1 MDVLAACP
9 ADPSTPSRYTEDRQ
23 PRALAPA
30 FCTKPTAAGQSPA
43 LRAKSTC
50 ARVEHAPRYT
60 RPYRDCPEAHH
71 AMRLSTIKL
80 SGFKSFVDP
89 TTLHLPTNMTGVV
102 GPNGCGKSNIID
114 AVRWVMGESSASR
127 LRGDSL
133 TDVIFSGSSARKP
146 VSQATVELIFDN
158 TDHTITGEYASFNE
172 ISVKRTVSR
181 DGSSNYYLNGTKC
194 RRRDITD
201 LFLGTGLGP
210 RSYSIIEQGMIS
222 QIIEARPEDLRVY
235 LEEAAGISK
244 YKERRKETETRI
256 RHTRENLDR
265 LGDLREEI
273 GKQLEHLK
281 RQARQA
287 EQYQGLQEERKIK
300 DAEWK
305 ALEFRGLDQRLGGLR
320 EALSQEE
327 TRLQQFIAEQ
337 RDAEARIETSRVR
350 REEAADALST
360 AQAEVYQVGSTLARL
375 EQQIQHQREM
385 SQRLNKA
392 RDETQQAL
400 AELGQH
406 ISGDESKLI
415 VLRDAV
421 ELAEP
426 QLEQLQEENEIK
438 QEALRDAEARLA
450 DWQAR
455 WEAHTRSTSEASRA
469 GEVERTRVDYLD
481 RQVLE
486 ADRRREAL
494 AVERGG
500 LDLESLA
507 DAFEELQLQHETQ
520 KAALDGL
527 TEQVEARK
535 EAVAGLQDRQRTGQ
549 TELADIRKQAQAAR
563 GRLSSLET
571 LPQAALGQE
580 QGAAVAWL
588 KQHRLDSGARVGERL
603 SVESGWENAV
613 ESALGQL
620 IEGVLVDA
628 PESLVGALAELG
640 EGRIA
645 LVSAE
650 QGTLDV
656 APTSLAAKVQG
667 PTAIRRLLA
676 RLHAAEDLE
685 QARALQAT
693 LGEGDSVIT
702 RGGERLGEG
711 WVRVS
716 RSGAAKQGALLRE
729 REIVTLREQIDTLQ
743 EREAE
748 LEERLAAFRDQLLAG
763 EQHRE
768 EAQRQLYQAHRS
780 VSELGGQ
787 LQSQQGKVDAARTR
801 IDRIEG
807 ELSQL
812 LETLDAGREQV
823 REARGRLDEAVNS
836 MGDLESVRHALESE
850 RRQFTDARDQARDA
864 ARNVR
869 DAAHSLALT
878 LESQRTQVAS
888 LSQALERMS
897 TQRGQLDSR
906 LGELHAQLDDG
917 DTPVQSL
924 EAEHQNALGERV
936 RADRVLGEAR
946 TMLEGIDAELRNFEQ
961 TRHQRDE
968 QALAQRERISQ
979 RKLDQQA
986 LVLSADQLTASV
998 EKAGFVLQDVI
1009 NALPDDARIG
1019 DWEQAV
1025 HQIDGRMRRLEPVNL
1040 AAIQEYGEA
1049 SQRSEYLD
1057 AQNTDLTTALETLED
1072 AIRKIDRETRGRF
1085 KDTFDRV
1092 NAGVQQLYPR
1102 LFGGGHAY
1110 LELTGED
1117 LLDTGVT
1124 IMARPPGKRVSSI
1137 SLLSGGEK
1145 AMTAVALVFAI
1156 FQLNP
1161 APFCLLD
1168 EVDAPLDEA
1177 NVGRLAN
1184 MVKEMSEKVQFLFV
1198 SHNKAT
1204 MEAAHQLSGV
1214 TMREPG
1220 VSRLVSV
1227 DLEEAARLA
1236 GAA

>member
-1 MDVLAACP
+1 
-9 ADPSTPSRYTEDRQ
+9 
-23 PRALAPA
+23 
-30 FCTKPTAAGQSPA
+30 
-43 LRAKSTC
+43 
-50 ARVEHAPRYT
+50 
-60 RPYRDCPEAHH
+60 
-71 AMRLSTIKL
+71 MRLSTIKL

-133 TDVIFSGSSARKP
+133 TDVIFSGSAGRKP

-158 TDHTITGEYASFNE
+158 SDHTISGEYASFNE

-181 DGSSNYYLNGTKC
+181 DGSSNYYLNGTRC

-222 QIIEARPEDLRVY
+222 KIIEARPEDLRVF

-256 RHTRENLDR
+256 RHTRENLER
-265 LGDLREEI
+265 LSDLREEI

-287 EQYQGLQEERKIK
+287 EQYQALQEERRVK

-305 ALEFRGLDQRLGGLR
+305 ALEYRGLDGRLGGLR
-320 EALSQEE
+320 EALSREE
-327 TRLQQFIAEQ
+327 TRLQQLIAEQ
-337 RDAEARIETSRVR
+337 REAEARIETGRLR
-350 REEAADALST
+350 REEAADALAE
-360 AQAEVYQVGSTLARL
+360 AQAAVYQVGSTLARL

-385 SQRLNKA
+385 SQRLHKA

-400 AELGQH
+400 AELAQH
-406 ISGDESKLI
+406 ISGDEARLM
-415 VLRDAV
+415 VLREALDN
-421 ELAEP
+421 AEP
-426 QLEQLQEENEIK
+426 QLEQLQEDNEFR
-438 QEALRDAEARLA
+438 QEALREAEAKLA
-450 DWQAR
+450 DWQQR
-455 WEAHTRSTSEASRA
+455 WETHNRSTSEATRS

-481 RQVLE
+481 RQILE
-486 ADRRREAL
+486 AERRREAL
-494 AVERGG
+494 LAERAG
-500 LDLESLA
+500 LDLESLSE
-507 DAFEELQLQHETQ
+507 AFEQLELEHETQ

-527 TEQVEARK
+527 NEQVEARK
-535 EAVAGLQDRQRTGQ
+535 EAVALLQEQQRASQ
-549 TELADIRKQAQAAR
+549 TELAEVRKQAQGAR

-571 LPQAALGQE
+571 LQQAALGQE

-588 KQHRLDSGARVGERL
+588 KARGLDSAARVGERIT
-603 SVESGWENAV
+603 VESGWENAV

-628 PESLVGALAELG
+628 PEALVDALDELG

-645 LVSAE
+645 LVSGAD
-650 QGTLDV
+650 GTADF
-656 APTSLAAKVQG
+656 APTSLAAKVKG
-667 PTAIRRLLA
+667 PLAIRRLLA
-676 RLHAAEDLE
+676 RLHGAEDL
-685 QARALQAT
+685 AHANRLQRELAD
-693 LGEGDSVIT
+693 GDSIIT
-702 RGGERLGEG
+702 RSGERLGEG

-716 RSGAAKQGALLRE
+716 RSGAVKQGALLRE
-729 REIVTLREQIDTLQ
+729 REIVALREQIEVLQ
-743 EREAE
+743 EREAA
-748 LEERLAAFRDQLLAG
+748 LEQLLSGFREQALAA
-763 EQHRE
+763 EQQRE
-768 EAQRQLYQAHRS
+768 EVQRTLHQTHRS
-780 VSELGGQ
+780 VSELAGR
-787 LQSQQGKVDAARTR
+787 LQSHQGRLESARTR
-801 IDRIEG
+801 IGRIEG

-812 LETLDAGREQV
+812 LETLDSSREQAS
-823 REARGRLDEAVNS
+823 EARIRLEDAVVS
-836 MGDLESVRHALESE
+836 MGDLESCRQALESE
-850 RRQFTDARDQARDA
+850 RRQLTEARDLSRDA
-864 ARNVR
+864 ARSVR
-869 DAAHSLALT
+869 EAMHALALT
-878 LESQRTQVAS
+878 LESQRAQVTS
-888 LSQALERMS
+888 LSHSLERMAN
-897 TQRGQLDSR
+897 QRAQLDSR
-906 LGELHAQLDDG
+906 LGDLRSQLDEG
-917 DTPVQSL
+917 DSPVLALQ
-924 EAEHQNALGERV
+924 AEHQAALEQRV
-936 RADRVLGEAR
+936 HVDRVLTEAR
-946 TMLEGIDAELRNFEQ
+946 AQLEGIDAELRGLEQ
-961 TRHQRDE
+961 TRQQRDE

-986 LVLSADQLTASV
+986 LVLNADQLAAAV

-1009 NALPDDARIG
+1009 NTLPDEARLSE
-1019 DWEQAV
+1019 WEQTV
-1025 HQIDGRMRRLEPVNL
+1025 HQIDARMRRLEPVNL

-1057 AQNTDLTTALETLED
+1057 AQNVDLTTALETLED

-1092 NAGVQQLYPR
+1092 NSGVQALYTR

-1177 NVGRLAN
+1177 NVGRLAS
-1184 MVKEMSEKVQFLFV
+1184 MVREMSEKVQFLFV

>member
-1 MDVLAACP
+1 
-9 ADPSTPSRYTEDRQ
+9 
-23 PRALAPA
+23 
-30 FCTKPTAAGQSPA
+30 
-43 LRAKSTC
+43 
-50 ARVEHAPRYT
+50 
-60 RPYRDCPEAHH
+60 
-71 AMRLSTIKL
+71 MRLSTIKL

-89 TTLHLPTNMTGVV
+89 TTLHLPTNMTGIV

-146 VSQATVELIFDN
+146 VAQATVELIFDN
-158 TDHTITGEYASFNE
+158 SDHAISGEYASFNE

-181 DGSSNYYLNGTKC
+181 DGTSAYYLNGTKC

-222 QIIEARPEDLRVY
+222 QIIEARPEDLRMY

-244 YKERRKETETRI
+244 YKERRKETENRI

-265 LGDLREEI
+265 LNDLREEI
-273 GKQLEHLK
+273 TKQLAHLQ

-287 EQYQGLQEERKIK
+287 EQYQALQEERRVK

-305 ALEFRGLDQRLGGLR
+305 ALQYRNLDGRLQGLR
-320 EALSQEE
+320 EKLSQEE
-327 TRLQQFIAEQ
+327 TRLQQLIAEQ
-337 RDAEARIETSRVR
+337 REAEARIETGRVR
-350 REEAADALST
+350 REEAAEAMAR
-360 AQAEVYQVGSTLARL
+360 AQADVYQVGSTLARI
-375 EQQIQHQREM
+375 EQQIQHQREL
-385 SQRLNKA
+385 SQRLHKA
-392 RDETQQAL
+392 RDEAQSQL
-400 AELGQH
+400 QELIQH
-406 ISGDESKLI
+406 ISSDSAKLA
-415 VLRDAV
+415 VLQEAV
-421 ELAEP
+421 AQAEP
-426 QLEQLQEENEIK
+426 KLEQLREENEFK
-438 QEALRDAEARLA
+438 QEALREAEARLA
-450 DWQAR
+450 DWQQR
-455 WEAHTRSTSEASRA
+455 WESHNRDTGEASRA

-481 RQVLE
+481 KQAME
-486 ADRRREAL
+486 AERRREAL
-494 AVERGG
+494 VSERAG
-500 LDLESLA
+500 LDLEALNE
-507 DAFEELQLQHETQ
+507 AFEELQLQHETQ
-520 KAALDGL
+520 RTALDGL
-527 TEQVEARK
+527 TEQVEERK
-535 EAVAGLQDRQRTGQ
+535 EAVTALQEQQRTSQ
-549 TELADIRKQAQAAR
+549 AELADVRKQAQAAR

-571 LPQAALGQE
+571 LQQAALGQE

-588 KQHRLDSGARVGERL
+588 KARGLDSAARVGERIT
-603 SVESGWENAV
+603 VESGWENAV

-620 IEGVLVDA
+620 IEGVLVDD
-628 PESLVGALAELG
+628 PGALVDALGELG

-645 LVSAE
+645 LVADQAGE
-650 QGTLDV
+650 GEF
-656 APTSLAAKVQG
+656 APTSLAAKVRG
-667 PTAIRRLLA
+667 PLAIRRLLA
-676 RLHAAEDLE
+676 RLHGADDLAA
-685 QARALQAT
+685 ARALQGR

-702 RGGERLGEG
+702 RNGERLGDG

-729 REIVTLREQIDTLQ
+729 REIQELRAQIETLQ

-748 LEERLAAFRDQLLAG
+748 LERRLSSFRDQLLAA
-763 EQHRE
+763 EQQRE
-768 EAQRQLYQAHRS
+768 EAQRQLYVAHRGA
-780 VSELGGQ
+780 SELAGR
-787 LQSQQGKVDAARTR
+787 LQSHQGKVEAARN
-801 IDRIEG
+801 RIERIES
-807 ELSQL
+807 ELAHL
-812 LETLDAGREQV
+812 VETLDASREQA
-823 REARGRLDEAVNS
+823 REARAKLEDAVER
-836 MGDLESVRHALESE
+836 MGDLESARQALEAE
-850 RRQFTDARDQARDA
+850 RRQLTEARDQARDA
-864 ARNVR
+864 ARSVR
-869 DAAHSLALT
+869 DASHALALT
-878 LESQRTQVAS
+878 LESQRTQIAS
-888 LSQALERMS
+888 LSQTLERMGN
-897 TQRGQLDSR
+897 QRGQLDTR
-906 LGELHAQLDDG
+906 LEDLIAQLSEG
-917 DTPVQSL
+917 DSPVVEL
-924 EAEHQNALGERV
+924 EQQHQAALSERV
-936 RADRVLGEAR
+936 RTERVLAEAR
-946 TMLEGIDAELRNFEQ
+946 SQLEGIDGELRGLEQ
-961 TRHQRDE
+961 TRQQRDE

-986 LVLSADQLTASV
+986 LVLSAEQLQAEV
-998 EKAGFVLQDVI
+998 EKAGFVLQDVV
-1009 NALPDDARIG
+1009 NGLPDGADIG
-1019 DWEQAV
+1019 EWEQNVA
-1025 HQIDGRMRRLEPVNL
+1025 QIDARMRRLEPVNL
-1040 AAIQEYGEA
+1040 AAIHEYGEA
-1049 SQRSEYLD
+1049 AQRAEYLE
-1057 AQNTDLTTALETLED
+1057 AQNVDLTTALETLEE

-1092 NAGVQQLYPR
+1092 NAGVQALYPR

-1117 LLDTGVT
+1117 LLDTGVS
-1124 IMARPPGKRVSSI
+1124 IMARPPGKRVSNI

-1204 MEAAHQLSGV
+1204 MEAAYQLSGV

>member
-1 MDVLAACP
+1 
-9 ADPSTPSRYTEDRQ
+9 
-23 PRALAPA
+23 
-30 FCTKPTAAGQSPA
+30 
-43 LRAKSTC
+43 
-50 ARVEHAPRYT
+50 
-60 RPYRDCPEAHH
+60 
-71 AMRLSTIKL
+71 MRLSTIKL

-133 TDVIFSGSSARKP
+133 TDVIFSGSAGRKP

-158 TDHTITGEYASFNE
+158 SDHTISGEYASFNE
-172 ISVKRTVSR
+172 ISVKRLVSR

-265 LGDLREEI
+265 LNDLREEI
-273 GKQLEHLK
+273 GKQLEHLR

-287 EQYQGLQEERKIK
+287 EQYQALQEEKRIK
-300 DAEWK
+300 DAQWK
-305 ALEFRGLDQRLGGLR
+305 ALQYRDLDGRLGGLR
-320 EALSQEE
+320 QALGSEE
-327 TRLQQFIAEQ
+327 TKLQQLIAEQ
-337 RDAEARIETSRVR
+337 REAESRIETGRLR
-350 REEAADALST
+350 REEAADALAR
-360 AQAEVYQVGSTLARL
+360 AQADVYQVGGTLARL

-385 SQRLNKA
+385 AQRLHKA
-392 RDETQQAL
+392 RDETRQAL

-406 ISGDESKLI
+406 ISGDEARLL
-415 VLRDAV
+415 VLREAV
-421 ELAEP
+421 ADAEP
-426 QLEQLQEENEIK
+426 QLEQQQEENEFR
-438 QEALRDAEARLA
+438 QEALREAEAALQ
-450 DWQAR
+450 DWQQR
-455 WEAHTRSTSEASRA
+455 WEAHNRNASEATRS

-486 ADRRREAL
+486 ADRRCQAL
-494 AVERGG
+494 AAERAG
-500 LDLESLA
+500 LDVDSLGE
-507 DAFEELQLQHETQ
+507 AFEQLQLQHEAQT
-520 KAALDGL
+520 AALDEL
-527 TEQVEARK
+527 NEQVEQRK
-535 EAVAGLQDRQRTGQ
+535 EAAASLQERQRGSQ
-549 TELADIRKQAQAAR
+549 AELAEVRKQAQAAR

-571 LPQAALGQE
+571 LQQAALGQE

-588 KQHRLDSGARVGERL
+588 QAHGLDSAARVGERI
-603 SVESGWENAV
+603 SVEAGWENAV

-620 IEGVLVDA
+620 IEGVLVEA
-628 PESLVGALAELG
+628 PEALVDALGELG
-640 EGRIA
+640 EGRLA
-645 LVSAE
+645 LVSAAE
-650 QGTLDV
+650 GKADF
-656 APTSLAAKVQG
+656 APTSLAARVQG
-667 PTAIRRLLA
+667 PLAIRRLLA
-676 RLHAAEDLE
+676 RLHGADDLAA
-685 QARALQAT
+685 ARALQQG
-693 LGEGDSVIT
+693 LGEGESVIT
-702 RGGERLGEG
+702 RNGERLGEG
-711 WVRVS
+711 WLRVS

-729 REIVTLREQIDTLQ
+729 REIVSLREQIETLQ
-743 EREAE
+743 QRETE
-748 LEERLAAFRDQLLAG
+748 LERQLGGFREQLLAA
-763 EQHRE
+763 EQQRE
-768 EAQRQLYQAHRS
+768 EAQRALYHAHRN
-780 VSELGGQ
+780 VSELAGQ
-787 LQSQQGKVDAARTR
+787 MQGQRGKLESARMR
-801 IDRIEG
+801 IERIEG
-807 ELSQL
+807 ELAQL
-812 LETLDAGREQV
+812 LETLDDSREQAS
-823 REARGRLDEAVNS
+823 EARLRLEDAVSS
-836 MGDLESVRHALESE
+836 MGDLESSRQALEAE
-850 RRQFTDARDQARDA
+850 RRQLTEARDLARDA

-869 DAAHSLALT
+869 DGMHALALT
-878 LESQRTQVAS
+878 LESQRAQINS
-888 LSQALERMS
+888 LAQSLERMS
-897 TQRGQLDSR
+897 AQRGQLDSR
-906 LGELHAQLDDG
+906 LGELHSQLDQG
-917 DTPVQSL
+917 DTPVQAL
-924 EAEHQNALGERV
+924 EDEHQHALGERV
-936 RADRVLGEAR
+936 RVDRALAEAR
-946 TMLEGIDAELRNFEQ
+946 TQLEGIDAELRGLEQ
-961 TRHQRDE
+961 TRQQRDE

-986 LVLSADQLTASV
+986 LVLSAEQLQETV
-998 EKAGFVLQDVI
+998 EKAGFVLQAVI
-1009 NALPDDARIG
+1009 ELLPAEARIG
-1019 DWEQAV
+1019 EWEQAV
-1025 HQIDGRMRRLEPVNL
+1025 QQIDARMRRLEPVNL
-1040 AAIQEYGEA
+1040 AAIHEYGEA
-1049 SQRSEYLD
+1049 SQRAEYLEAQD
-1057 AQNTDLTTALETLED
+1057 ADLNAALETLEE

-1092 NAGVQQLYPR
+1092 NAGVQALYPR

-1117 LLDTGVT
+1117 LLDTGVA

-1227 DLEEAARLA
+1227 DLAEAARLA

>member
-1 MDVLAACP
+1 
-9 ADPSTPSRYTEDRQ
+9 
-23 PRALAPA
+23 
-30 FCTKPTAAGQSPA
+30 
-43 LRAKSTC
+43 
-50 ARVEHAPRYT
+50 
-60 RPYRDCPEAHH
+60 
-71 AMRLSTIKL
+71 MRLSTIKL

-158 TDHTITGEYASFNE
+158 SDHAISGEYAAFNE

-181 DGSSNYYLNGTKC
+181 DGTSNYYLNGTKC

-265 LGDLREEI
+265 LNDLREEI

-287 EQYQGLQEERKIK
+287 EQYQALQEERRVK

-305 ALEFRGLDQRLGGLR
+305 ALEFRGLDGRLATLRAGLS
-320 EALSQEE
+320 EEE
-327 TRLQQFIAEQ
+327 TRLQQLIAEQ
-337 RDAEARIETSRVR
+337 RDAEARIETTRVR
-350 REEAADALST
+350 REESADALNA

-375 EQQIQHQREM
+375 EQQIQHQREL
-385 SQRLNKA
+385 STRLHKA

-406 ISGDESKLI
+406 ISGDEARLG
-415 VLRDAV
+415 VLREAVDDAT
-421 ELAEP
+421 P

-450 DWQAR
+450 DWQQR
-455 WEAHTRSTSEASRA
+455 WEQHTRHTSEASRA
-469 GEVERTRVDYLD
+469 GDVERTRVDYLD
-481 RQVLE
+481 KQILD

-494 AVERGG
+494 ASERAG
-500 LDLESLA
+500 LDLDALDE
-507 DAFEELQLQHETQ
+507 AFEQLHLQHETQ
-520 KAALDGL
+520 STAVEEL
-527 TEQVEARK
+527 TGQVEQRK
-535 EAVAGLQDRQRTGQ
+535 QGVAAVQEQQRSAQ
-549 TELADIRKQAQAAR
+549 AELAEVRKQANGLR
-563 GRLSSLET
+563 GRLASLET
-571 LPQAALGQE
+571 LQQAALGQE

-588 KQHRLDSGARVGERL
+588 QARGLDSAARVGERL
-603 SVESGWENAV
+603 DVDAGWENAV

-620 IEGVLVDA
+620 IEGVLVDDPA
-628 PESLVGALAELG
+628 RLVDALGELG
-640 EGRIA
+640 DGRIA
-645 LVSAE
+645 LVAAE
-650 QGTLDV
+650 DAALTV
-656 APTSLAAKVQG
+656 APTSLAAKVRG
-667 PTAIRRLLA
+667 PVAIRRLLA
-676 RLHAAEDLE
+676 RLHAADDLA
-685 QARALQAT
+685 QARTLQAA
-693 LGEGDSVIT
+693 LGEGESVIT
-702 RGGERLGEG
+702 RAGERLGEG
-711 WVRVS
+711 WLRVS
-716 RSGAAKQGALLRE
+716 RSGAVQQGALLRE
-729 REIVTLREQIDTLQ
+729 RDINELREQIEQLQ
-743 EREAE
+743 GRESD
-748 LEERLAAFRDQLLAG
+748 LEEQLSGCREQLLAA
-763 EQHRE
+763 EQQRE
-768 EAQRQLYQAHRS
+768 DAQRALYLAHRA
-780 VSELGGQ
+780 VSELAGQ
-787 LQSQQGKVDAARTR
+787 LQSQQGKVEAARTR

-812 LETLDAGREQV
+812 LDALDVNQEQA
-823 REARGRLDEAVNS
+823 RQARGRLEDAVSS
-836 MGDLESVRHALESE
+836 MGDLESTRAGLEGE
-850 RRQFTDARDQARDA
+850 RRQLTDARDHAREA
-864 ARNVR
+864 ARAVR
-869 DAAHSLALT
+869 ERAHALALT
-878 LESQRTQVAS
+878 LESQRAQVAS
-888 LSQALERMS
+888 LGQALERMT

-906 LGELHAQLDDG
+906 LGDLHAQLDEG
-917 DTPVQSL
+917 DSPVESL
-924 EAEHQNALGERV
+924 QAEHQNALEERV
-936 RADRVLGEAR
+936 RADRVLAEAR
-946 TMLEGIDAELRNFEQ
+946 TLLDGIDAELRSFEQ
-961 TRHQRDE
+961 TRHKRDE
-968 QALAQRERISQ
+968 QAVSQRERISQ
-979 RKLDQQA
+979 RRLDQQA
-986 LVLSADQLTASV
+986 LVLSAEQLQAAV
-998 EKAGFVLQDVI
+998 EKAGFVMQDVL
-1009 NALPDDARIG
+1009 NTLPDEARLN
-1019 DWEQAV
+1019 DFEQTV
-1025 HQIDGRMRRLEPVNL
+1025 HQIDARMRRLEPVNL
-1040 AAIQEYGEA
+1040 AAIHEYGEA
-1049 SQRSEYLD
+1049 SQRSDYLE
-1057 AQNTDLTTALETLED
+1057 AQHVDLTTALETLED

-1092 NAGVQQLYPR
+1092 NAGVQALYPR

>member
-1 MDVLAACP
+1 
-9 ADPSTPSRYTEDRQ
+9 
-23 PRALAPA
+23 
-30 FCTKPTAAGQSPA
+30 
-43 LRAKSTC
+43 
-50 ARVEHAPRYT
+50 
-60 RPYRDCPEAHH
+60 
-71 AMRLSTIKL
+71 MRLSTIKL
-80 SGFKSFVDP
+80 AGFKSFVDP

-133 TDVIFSGSSARKP
+133 TDVIFSGSAARKP

-158 TDHTITGEYASFNE
+158 SDHTISGEFAAFNE
-172 ISVKRTVSR
+172 ISVKRLVSR
-181 DGSSNYYLNGTKC
+181 DGTSSYYLNGTKC

-273 GKQLEHLK
+273 TKQLEHLK
-281 RQARQA
+281 RQAKQA
-287 EQYQGLQEERKIK
+287 EQYQALQEERKVK

-305 ALEFRGLDQRLGGLR
+305 ALEYRGLDGRLRGLR
-320 EALSQEE
+320 EALAQEE
-327 TRLQQFIAEQ
+327 TKLQQLIAEQ
-337 RDAEARIETSRVR
+337 REAESRIETDRVR
-350 REEAADALST
+350 REEAVEALSR
-360 AQAEVYQVGSTLARL
+360 AQGEVYQVGSTLARV
-375 EQQIQHQREM
+375 EQQIQHQRDLTE
-385 SQRLNKA
+385 RVRKA
-392 RDETQQAL
+392 HEEAATAL

-406 ISGDESKLI
+406 ISGDQTRLN
-415 VLRDAV
+415 VLRESVAD
-421 ELAEP
+421 AEP
-426 QLEQLQEENEIK
+426 QLEQMREEDLFKQDALQE
-438 QEALRDAEARLA
+438 AEARLS
-450 DWQAR
+450 DWQQR
-455 WEAHTRSTSEASRA
+455 WETHSRDSAEASRA
-469 GEVERTRVDYLD
+469 GDVERTRVDYLD
-481 RQVLE
+481 RQALE
-486 ADRRREAL
+486 AERRREAL
-494 AVERGG
+494 ASERSG
-500 LDLESLA
+500 LDLSALAAAFEQLQEQHDTQKESL
-507 DAFEELQLQHETQ
+507 ET
-520 KAALDGL
+520 L

-535 EAVAGLQDRQRTGQ
+535 QAASDVQEQQRSTQ
-549 TELADIRKQAQAAR
+549 TELSNLRKQAQEAR

-571 LPQAALGQE
+571 LQHAALGQE

-588 KQHRLDSGARVGERL
+588 KARGLDDARRVGESL
-603 SVESGWENAV
+603 SVEPGWENAV
-613 ESALGQL
+613 EGALGQL
-620 IEGVLVDA
+620 IEGVLIDA
-628 PESLVGALAELG
+628 PEALVDALGELG

-645 LVSAE
+645 LVSGDTAPL
-650 QGTLDV
+650 QV
-656 APTSLAAKVQG
+656 AATSLAAKVQG

-676 RLHAAEDLE
+676 RLHVADDLNAARQL
-685 QARALQAT
+685 LPT
-693 LGEGDSVIT
+693 LDAGESVIT
-702 RGGERLGEG
+702 RDGERLGAG
-711 WVRVS
+711 WVRIV

-729 REIVTLREQIDTLQ
+729 RDIQALRTEIQTLQ
-743 EREAE
+743 QREAE
-748 LEERLAAFRDQLLAG
+748 LEHRQATLRDQLLAA
-763 EQHRE
+763 EQQRE
-768 EAQRQLYQAHRS
+768 DAQRALYMAHRS
-780 VSELGGQ
+780 VSELAGQ
-787 LQSQQGKVDAARTR
+787 LQSQQGRLESTRARMDKVDS
-801 IDRIEG
+801 
-807 ELSQL
+807 ELAQL
-812 LETLDAGREQV
+812 IETLDASREQA
-823 REARGRLDEAVNS
+823 REARSKLEDAVTR
-836 MGDLESVRHALESE
+836 MGDLEGSRQALEAE
-850 RRQFTDARDQARDA
+850 RRQLVDARDQAREA
-864 ARNVR
+864 ARASR
-869 DAAHSLALT
+869 DATHALALT
-878 LESQRTQVAS
+878 LENQRTQIAS
-888 LSQALERMS
+888 LSQALDRMGS
-897 TQRGQLDSR
+897 QRGQLDSR
-906 LGELHAQLDDG
+906 VAELTSQLNDG
-917 DTPVQSL
+917 DTPVQDL
-924 EAEHQNALGERV
+924 EAQRQAALEHRV
-936 RADRVLGEAR
+936 TADRALGEAR
-946 TMLEGIDAELRNFEQ
+946 SVLEGIDNQLRQYEQ

-968 QALAQRERISQ
+968 QSLAQRERISQ

-986 LVLSADQLTASV
+986 LVLKADQLSEAV
-998 EKAGFVLQDVI
+998 VAAGFVLEDVI
-1009 NALPDDARIG
+1009 NTLPEVANVS
-1019 DWEQAV
+1019 DWEQLV
-1025 HQIDGRMRRLEPVNL
+1025 NQIDGRMRRLEPVNL
-1040 AAIQEYGEA
+1040 AAIHEYGEA

-1057 AQNTDLTTALETLED
+1057 AQNADLTTALETLEE

-1117 LLDTGVT
+1117 LLDTGVS
-1124 IMARPPGKRVSSI
+1124 IMARPPGKRVSNI

-1204 MEAAHQLSGV
+1204 MEAANQLSGV

>member
-1 MDVLAACP
+1 
-9 ADPSTPSRYTEDRQ
+9 
-23 PRALAPA
+23 
-30 FCTKPTAAGQSPA
+30 
-43 LRAKSTC
+43 
-50 ARVEHAPRYT
+50 
-60 RPYRDCPEAHH
+60 
-71 AMRLSTIKL
+71 MRLSTIKL

-133 TDVIFSGSSARKP
+133 TDVIFSGSAARKP

-158 TDHTITGEYASFNE
+158 SDHTISGEFAAFNE
-172 ISVKRTVSR
+172 ISVKRLVSR
-181 DGSSNYYLNGTKC
+181 DGTSSYYLNGTKC

-222 QIIEARPEDLRVY
+222 QIIEARPEDLRIY

-256 RHTRENLDR
+256 RHTRENLER
-265 LGDLREEI
+265 LSDLREEI

-281 RQARQA
+281 RQAKQA
-287 EQYQGLQEERKIK
+287 EQYQALQEERRVK

-305 ALEFRGLDQRLGGLR
+305 ALEYRGLDGRLQTLR
-320 EALSQEE
+320 EGLSQEE
-327 TRLQQFIAEQ
+327 TKLQQLIAEQ
-337 RDAEARIETSRVR
+337 REAEANIETDRVR
-350 REEAADALST
+350 REESVEVLNR
-360 AQAEVYQVGSTLARL
+360 AQADVYQVGSMLARI
-375 EQQIQHQREM
+375 EQQMQHQREL
-385 SQRLNKA
+385 SERLRKA
-392 RDETQQAL
+392 HEEAQTAL
-400 AELGQH
+400 SELGEH
-406 ISGDESKLI
+406 ISGDETRLN
-415 VLRDAV
+415 VLRESVA
-421 ELAEP
+421 EAEP
-426 QLEQLQEENEIK
+426 QLQQLQEDDLFK
-438 QEALRDAEARLA
+438 QDALREAEARLA
-450 DWQAR
+450 DWQQR
-455 WEAHTRSTSEASRA
+455 WEAHSRESAEAARA

-481 RQVLE
+481 RQAFE
-486 ADRRREAL
+486 AERRREAL
-494 AVERGG
+494 ASERAS
-500 LDLESLA
+500 LDLSALA
-507 DAFEELQLQHETQ
+507 DAFEQLQIQHDTQ
-520 KAALDGL
+520 KESLESL
-527 TEQVEARK
+527 NEQVEARK
-535 EAVAGLQDRQRTGQ
+535 QAAAAVQEQQRATQ
-549 TELADIRKQAQAAR
+549 TELSDLRKRAQESR

-571 LPQAALGQE
+571 LQHAALGQE

-588 KQHRLDSGARVGERL
+588 KTRGLDSAARVGERL
-603 SVESGWENAV
+603 SVEPGWENAV
-613 ESALGQL
+613 EGALGQL

-628 PESLVGALAELG
+628 PGQGIGSELVDALGELG

-645 LVSAE
+645 LVAAE
-650 QGTLDV
+650 QADETF
-656 APTSLAAKVQG
+656 AATSLAAKVQG

-676 RLHAAEDLE
+676 RLHVAEDLAE
-685 QARALQAT
+685 ARRLQPQ

-702 RGGERLGEG
+702 RSGERLGEG

-716 RSGAAKQGALLRE
+716 RQGAAKQGALLRE
-729 REIVTLREQIDTLQ
+729 RDIQALRLEIETLQ

-748 LEERLAAFRDQLLAG
+748 LEQRLLSLRDQLLAA
-763 EQHRE
+763 EQQRE
-768 EAQRQLYQAHRS
+768 DAQRALYLAHRS
-780 VSELGGQ
+780 VSELAGQ
-787 LQSQQGKVDAARTR
+787 LQSQQGKVESTRNR
-801 IDRIEG
+801 IDKIDV
-807 ELSQL
+807 ELAQL
-812 LETLDAGREQV
+812 IETLDASREQA
-823 REARGRLDEAVNS
+823 REARTRLEDAVGQ
-836 MGDLESVRHALESE
+836 MGDLESARQALEAE
-850 RRQFTDARDQARDA
+850 RRQMVEARDA
-864 ARNVR
+864 ARDAARASR
-869 DAAHSLALT
+869 DATHALALT
-878 LESQRTQVAS
+878 LESQRAQIVG
-888 LSQALERMS
+888 LSQALERMGS
-897 TQRGQLDSR
+897 QRGQLDSR
-906 LGELHAQLDDG
+906 LDELNSQLSAG
-917 DTPVQSL
+917 DSPVQEL
-924 EAEHQNALGERV
+924 EAQRQAALEQRV
-936 RADRVLGEAR
+936 NADRKLAEAR
-946 TMLEGIDAELRNFEQ
+946 SALEGIDNELRQYEQ

-968 QALAQRERISQ
+968 QALAQRERIAQ
-979 RKLDQQA
+979 RRLDQQA
-986 LVLSADQLTASV
+986 LVLKAEQLSTAV
-998 EKAGFVLQDVI
+998 VAAGFVLEDVV
-1009 NALPDDARIG
+1009 NTLPEVANPA

-1025 HQIDGRMRRLEPVNL
+1025 NQIDGRMRRLEPVNL
-1040 AAIQEYGEA
+1040 AAIHEYGEA

-1057 AQNTDLTTALETLED
+1057 AQDADLTSALETLEE

-1092 NAGVQQLYPR
+1092 NAGVQELYPR

-1117 LLDTGVT
+1117 LLDTGVA
-1124 IMARPPGKRVSSI
+1124 IMARPPGKRVSNI

-1177 NVGRLAN
+1177 NVGRFTN